1 MPVAGYYFEEVVHV
15 FEDFVVG
22 GTAVEGACAEGVD
35 GGCFGG
41 VRLRVLGRT
50 FQGSGGSFIDQV

>member
-15 FEDFVVG
+15 FEDFIVRC
-22 GTAVEGACAEGVD
+22 TAIEGAGAEGVD
-35 GGCFGG
+35 GGCFAG

-50 FQGSGGSFIDQV
+50 FQGGGGSFVD

>member
-1 MPVAGYYFEEVVHV
+1 MPVAGYYFEKVVHV

-22 GTAVEGACAEGVD
+22 RTAIEGARAEGVD

-41 VRLRVLGRT
+41 VRLRMLDRT
-50 FQGSGGSFIDQV
+50 FHGGGGSFVD